1 MDNSIIVK
9 VTKVFTILVMV
20 AAAVLAA
27 MVILNANEME
37 ADVALADKILN
48 PTFGLGFFLLGIG
61 ILITLGFA
69 VVQMISK
76 PKSALITLGSIVG
89 LGLIYLL
96 AFLSASGNIDAE
108 VYTNFN
114 IDSGMSKLIGSLIY
128 LVYFLGGL
136 SILAIVFS
144 GVNNLLLKR

>member
-1 MDNSIIVK
+1 MDTRIIVK

-27 MVILNANEME
+27 MVIINAKAME
-37 ADVALADKILN
+37 TDVALADKILN
-48 PTFGLGFFLLGIG
+48 PTFGLGFFLLGLS
-61 ILITLGFA
+61 ILITLSFA
-69 VVQMISK
+69 IVQMISK
-76 PKSALITLGSIVG
+76 PKAAMVTLGSIAG
-89 LGLIYLL
+89 LGLLYLL
-96 AFLSASGNIDAE
+96 AYLSASDNIDAKYFVE
-108 VYTNFN
+108 FD
-114 IDSGMSKLIGSLIY
+114 IDSATSKLIGSLIY